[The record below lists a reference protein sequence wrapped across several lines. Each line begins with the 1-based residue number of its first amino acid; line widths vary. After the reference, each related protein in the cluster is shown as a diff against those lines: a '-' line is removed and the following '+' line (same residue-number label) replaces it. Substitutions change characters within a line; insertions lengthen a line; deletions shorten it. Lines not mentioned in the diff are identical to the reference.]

1 MYTRR
6 AFLTSTAVVA
16 ATTVLV
22 GCGRSSDDT
31 DGRSAAHSAAPE
43 PASNGKRR
51 IGRSDIAISPLVLG
65 GNVFGWTAD
74 RERSFEILDRFVEA
88 GFETIDTA
96 DIYSG
101 WVPGNRGGESET
113 ILGEWMRSRGNRER
127 IILITKLGGEMDG
140 HKGLSAANVQRAA
153 DASLKRLQTDYIDI
167 YFSHFPDPQ
176 TPHEETLAA
185 YQKLI
190 DAGKVRVIGASNF
203 DTDQVRQALDVS
215 AANGLPR
222 YEILQPRY
230 NLYDRDS
237 FEGPLRDLAIAEEI
251 GVITYSSLAGGFLT
265 GKYRTEADLS
275 QSQRG
280 GGIARYLNERGMRIL
295 DALEEVARRHNAA
308 PADVAL
314 AWVIVREGVTAP
326 IASATSVE
334 QLDTLVRAPVLANA
348 LTAED
353 VELLNQASDNQGVG
367 VRG

>member
-1 MYTRR
+1 MHTRR
-6 AFLTSTAVVA
+6 TFLTSTVA
-16 ATTVLV
+16 AAVAAALV
-22 GCGRSSDDT
+22 GCGRSADDN
-31 DGRSAAHSAAPE
+31 GRTSTPSTTGAAE
-43 PASNGKRR
+43 PAATDKRR

-96 DIYSG
+96 DVYSR

-113 ILGEWMRSRGNRER
+113 IIGEWMRSRGNRDR
-127 IILITKLGGEMDG
+127 IILITKGGGEMEDY
-140 HKGLSAANVQRAA
+140 KGLSAATLQRAV
-153 DASLKRLQTDYIDI
+153 DASLQRLQTDYIDL

-190 DAGKVRVIGASNF
+190 EAGKIRIIGASNF
-203 DTDQVRQALDVS
+203 TADQVRQALDV
-215 AANGLPR
+215 AATNGLPR

-230 NLYDRDS
+230 NLYDRGD
-237 FEGPLRDLAIAEEI
+237 FEGPLRDLAIAEEL
-251 GVITYSSLAGGFLT
+251 GVITYSSLASGFLT
-265 GKYRTEADLS
+265 GKYRSEADLS

-280 GGIARYLNERGMRIL
+280 GSVARYLNERGMRIL
-295 DALEEVARRHNAA
+295 DALDDVARRHNAA

-314 AWVIVREGVTAP
+314 AWIIVREGVTAP

-334 QLDTLVRAPVLANA
+334 QLDTLVRAPALAKA
-348 LTAED
+348 LTKED
-353 VELLNQASDNQGVG
+353 LEQLDQASAV
-367 VRG
+367 